1 MKKRIISLI
10 LVVAMALL
18 TLTGCAYSYAK
29 DDMSKYATLDTQ
41 AFYNAL
47 QALSI
52 TDGDF
57 GTDEE
62 ARKVKVQDAIA
73 QAILKVTDTAD
84 KKYEGKLDGYDA
96 LYFCYYAVDNMG
108 NVLYAANMEEK
119 DISKLSNVQLGL
131 STLEG
136 FNQKVAEGVLA
147 LEDVKDYIYSTSAV
161 KVVGDKDVVSVS
173 YVKTW
178 MDGETEKS
186 ETVNNYYYVVSN
198 TDQNQTK
205 EFSAFLIGKQVGTEL
220 GDVTVNETVGNETKA
235 YTYKNVKVESL
246 VKDNSTDKVE
256 SGDKVFVTYTFKFD
270 AKTWYNAETKEYNF
284 PEAHKYLDKSNID
297 EEGFYKQTMTL
308 EYNVATADVT
318 LPDSATAEE
327 KAAAKTFLGQLVGM
341 EINSTAKSFTIEK
354 DQTILKDQTVKV
366 DYSNVKVNW
375 VVNSEMKSFSFKYT
389 PYTEALNAE
398 STNKKTETA
407 VNGQKII
414 LNGVELTYYVFPV
427 YYLDVA
433 PLSTELVVTEFY
445 SALTATQTA
454 EHDHTEEEHEH
465 ETEFVFSALNK
476 NFKNGDKTLSAL
488 VDELAKLYG
497 SSSTAESLLG
507 KEKALNDALTALTTA
522 QSKYAADTGAS
533 STDSATL
540 LTNKDKAYE
549 TYKTAKKA
557 VDEYQKKV
565 DEKIAE
571 ILACKDGETALDL
584 VADYEKYQYDTLE
597 AAYKSDLNT
606 KVASKI
612 IEYVTKNVEFKGNLN
627 KKAVKEAYNAIM
639 NEFKNDFY
647 EGKYSASTT
656 STSTSTSTET
666 NYKHYNG
673 DFNAYLIDKVTSG
686 KGDMNTV
693 KETVM
698 AQAEATVKEI
708 IIIYVFAE
716 AIEAQW
722 DDAEVMLTKQEK
734 KTIKTNLENTAL
746 LYQQYGLSYTYN
758 LESTYHAQQFD
769 KALNYL
775 LEQTEASEDSNTVL
789 FKHIAFTTEAAAK

>member
-10 LVVAMALL
+10 LVVAMAFL

-47 QALSI
+47 QALGI

-57 GTDEE
+57 GTDED

-73 QAILKVTDTAD
+73 QAILKVTDTND

-96 LYFCYYAVDNMG
+96 LYFCYYAVDDFG

-119 DISKLSNVQLGL
+119 DISKLNNVQLGL

-147 LEDVKDYIYSTSAV
+147 LDDVKDYIYSTSAV
-161 KVVGDKDVVSVS
+161 KVVGEKDVVSVS

-186 ETVNNYYYVVSN
+186 ETVNNFYYVVS
-198 TDQNQTK
+198 TAAGTATK
-205 EFSAFLIGKQVGTEL
+205 EFSAFLLGKQVGTEL
-220 GDVTVNETVGNETKA
+220 GEITVNETVGEETKA
-235 YTYKNVKVESL
+235 YTYKDVKVESI

-256 SGDKVFVTYTFKFD
+256 SGDKVYVTYTFKFD

-318 LPDSATAEE
+318 LPETATAEE

-427 YYLDVA
+427 YYLDVQS
-433 PLSTELVVTEFY
+433 LNTELVVTEFY
-445 SALTATQTA
+445 SALAATQTA
-454 EHDHTEEEHEH
+454 EHEHTEEEHEH
-465 ETEFVFSALNK
+465 TTEYVFSALNK
-476 NFKNGDKTLSAL
+476 NFKNGEKTLASL

-497 SSSTAESLLG
+497 SSSAAESLLG
-507 KEKALNDALTALTTA
+507 KEKALSDALTALTTA
-522 QSKYAADTGAS
+522 QSKLAADTGAS
-533 STDSATL
+533 STDTATL
-540 LTNKDKAYE
+540 RTNKDKAYE
-549 TYKTAKKA
+549 TYMTAKKA

-597 AAYKSDLNT
+597 DAYKSDLNT

-612 IEYVTKNVEFKGNLN
+612 IEYINKNVKFEGNLN

-639 NEFKNDFY
+639 NEYKNDFY
-647 EGKYSASTT
+647 EGKYSAST
-656 STSTSTSTET
+656 SSSTSTSTET

-722 DDAEVMLTKQEK
+722 DGADVMLTKEEK
-734 KTIKTNLENTAL
+734 KNIKTNLENTAL

-775 LEQTEASEDSNTVL
+775 LEQAEASEDSNTVVY
-789 FKHIAFTTEAAAK
+789 KHIAFTTEAAEK

>member
-198 TDQNQTK
+198 TDGNQTK

-235 YTYKNVKVESL
+235 YTYKNVKVESI
-246 VKDNSTDKVE
+246 VKDNSTDKVA

-522 QSKYAADTGAS
+522 QSKLAADTGAS

-549 TYKTAKKA
+549 TYMTAKKA

-612 IEYVTKNVEFKGNLN
+612 IEYVTKNVQFKGNLN

-647 EGKYSASTT
+647 EGKYSAST
-656 STSTSTSTET
+656 TSTSTSTET

-716 AIEAQW
+716 AIETQW